1 MSLTVETAHNMTL
14 DELSNLS
21 AGDLLSLQMQ
31 AKAYLDRTKSL
42 KEWIDGAVALKYEQ
56 RAKLMRQDLGKDTG
70 SVNFEDE
77 GIRITADL
85 PKRPAW
91 DQKKLAV
98 IADRIREAGDDP
110 SEFIEIAYKV
120 AERKYTAWPKA
131 LQETFADARTLK
143 TGKPTF
149 KLQNLADD
157 MDEVAA

>member
-14 DELSNLS
+14 DELSKLS

-42 KEWIDGAVALKYEQ
+42 KEWIDGAVALK
-56 RAKLMRQDLGKDTG
+56 GKDTG

-110 SEFIEIAYKV
+110 AEFIEIAYKV

-131 LQETFADARTLK
+131 LQETFADARTLN
-143 TGKPTF
+143 TGKATF
-149 KLQNLADD
+149 KLQSLADD